1 MGSDVPATPTA
12 TSAPVKRRKH
22 LMDPNAPREIRDVRA
37 EKARLTHVQQWVMSA
52 LIVTTVVHLSA
63 GLIIAALTLSDPAP
77 GAEVGLIVIATI
89 LMLLGLVGARLI
101 HRKNPLSW
109 WLVFGLLPAVIGLG
123 LLYR

>member
-1 MGSDVPATPTA
+1 MSSDVPATPST

-22 LMDPNAPREIRDVRA
+22 LMDPNAPREIRDVRE
-37 EKARLTHVQQWVMSA
+37 EKARLTHVQQWVMSV
-52 LIVTTVVHLSA
+52 LVVTTVVHLSVA
-63 GLIIAALTLSDPAP
+63 LVLGALTLNDPAP

-89 LMLLGLVGARLI
+89 LMVLGLLGARAI

-109 WLVFGLLPAVIGLG
+109 WLVFGLLPAVVGLG